1 MAENMM
7 AENSW
12 GEETVNLKG
21 DVSDEPSSAMDSGL
35 LESGVS
41 STKKSNPMFKT
52 VGGHLT
58 LLYEEHKGYLE
69 KTTFLPFQSNNQLL
83 QVSNSFV
90 VIDAVAAQDTTTLLK
105 DLEELGLQ
113 QGSMYGSVVSGVLPI
128 QALDEMASLESLK
141 FVKPAYRPITNVGL
155 TTTQGDGAMNAEAAR
170 TRFGVDG
177 SGVTVGVLSDS
188 YNVLGGES
196 DDIASGDLP
205 GIGNPFG
212 NTATVNVLL
221 DDLSPSNTD
230 EGRGMLQLIHDV
242 APGADLAFHTAFLG
256 QASFAKGI
264 VDLATVAG
272 ADVIVDD
279 VIYLAEPM
287 FQDGIIAQAVDQ
299 VVAEGVSY
307 FSSAGNNSRD
317 SYESDFRLGLDDTAN
332 RGYRFHD
339 FDPSDGV
346 DIFQQFTLDDGE
358 SILLSFQWDEPFAS
372 AGGVGSSN
380 DLDIFVFENDDLNA
394 KVLESAVD
402 FNVGRDPVEL
412 LFFQNTTG
420 ATANFHLAI
429 GKFEPEGGPDPTRI
443 KYVEFRQADNI
454 EYATNSS
461 TVYGHANAAGAE
473 AVGAAFYQNTPAF
486 GSDPAVL
493 ESFSSAGTTPIL
505 FDPAGNRLATPE
517 IRQKPEIVAPDGTN
531 TTFFPP
537 FPGRDV
543 EGDGFPNF
551 FGTSAAAPHAA
562 AVAALMLDAVPGT
575 SPDVIYDTLERTALD
590 MDDPFTPGFD
600 EGFDNGTG
608 FGLIQADLAIQELVD
623 TTRNGSIS
631 GIKWNDLN
639 GNGVR
644 EPDEAGLE
652 DWTIYLDQNQNG
664 KLDTG
669 ETFTITDA
677 EGNYS
682 FTDLKPDTYTVAEV
696 LLPGWKQTFPGGSG
710 SYTIEIDPGEIV
722 NSIDFGNQRVSP
734 AIANPI
740 FGTPEDDQ
748 LTIFESPVIVL
759 AGAGNDLVDTSATSG
774 GNQLYGGEGDDELF
788 ASTNDRLFGE
798 AGFDILN
805 ASVGRGNNRLDGGD
819 NGDILIAGTNDLL
832 FGQEGN
838 DILFAGNGDNLLTGG
853 DDADQFWIAAA
864 AFPSTANT
872 ITDFELDVDVL
883 VISGLGVTFEDIA
896 IAQNQDDVSISTLGQ
911 DLAVLRGVQGSALD
925 SDNFVF
931 L

>member
-1 MAENMM
+1 MM
-7 AENSW
+7 AEN
-12 GEETVNLKG
+12 NLGKEALN
-21 DVSDEPSSAMDSGL
+21 SLTNEN
-35 LESGVS
+35 
-41 STKKSNPMFKT
+41 NPMFRK
-52 VGGHLT
+52 VGADLT
-58 LLYEEHKGYLE
+58 LLYEEHKDYLE
-69 KTTFLPFQSNNQLL
+69 TFTVLSFESDNDLL
-83 QVSNSFV
+83 QVNNGYV
-90 VIDAVAAQDTTTLLK
+90 VIDAVSVGNTTGNTTTLLK

-128 QALDEMASLESLK
+128 EAIDEMASLESLN
-141 FVKPAYRPITNVGL
+141 FARPAYRPITNIGL
-155 TTTQGDGAMNAEAAR
+155 TTSQADVAINAETAR
-170 TRFGVDG
+170 TEFGVDG
-177 SGVTVGVLSDS
+177 SGVTVGALSDS
-188 YNVLGGES
+188 YDVLGGAS
-196 DDIASGDLP
+196 DDVASGDLP

-221 DDLSPSNTD
+221 DDLFPFNID

-242 APGADLAFHTAFLG
+242 APGAELAFHTAFLG
-256 QASFAKGI
+256 QASFANGI
-264 VDLATVAG
+264 VDLANVAG

-287 FQDGIIAQAVDQ
+287 FQDGIIAQAVDT
-299 VVAEGVSY
+299 VVADGVSY
-307 FSSAGNNSRD
+307 FSSAGNNGRQ
-317 SYESDFRLGLDDTAN
+317 SYESNFRLGLDDTAN
-332 RGYRFHD
+332 TGYRFHD

-346 DIFQQFTLDDGE
+346 DIFQKFTLDDGDI
-358 SILLSFQWDEPFAS
+358 ILLSFQWDEPFAS
-372 AGGVGSSN
+372 VGGVGSSN
-380 DLDIFVFENDDLNA
+380 DLNIFVYDTDDLSGN
-394 KVLESAVD
+394 VLASAVD
-402 FNVGRDPVEL
+402 FNVGGDPVEI

-420 ATANFHLAI
+420 ATADFHLAI
-429 GKFEPEGGPDPTRI
+429 GKFEPVGGPDPTLI
-443 KYVEFRQADNI
+443 KYVEFGQADNI

-461 TVYGHANAAGAE
+461 TIYGHANAAGAE
-473 AVGAAFYQNTPAF
+473 AVGAAFYQQTPAF
-486 GSDPAVL
+486 GTDPAVL

-505 FDPAGNRLATPE
+505 FDTAGNRLATPE
-517 IRQKPEIVAPDGTN
+517 IRPKPEIVAPDGTN

-537 FPGRDV
+537 FPGQDV

-562 AVAALMLDAVPGT
+562 AVAALMLEAVPGT
-575 SPDVIYDTLERTALD
+575 TPEVIYDILERTALD

-608 FGLIQADLAIQELVD
+608 FGLIQADLAIEELLD
-623 TTRNGSIS
+623 ANGSIS

-644 EPDEAGLE
+644 ESDEPGLE
-652 DWTIYLDQNQNG
+652 NWTIYLDQNQNG

-669 ETFTITDA
+669 ETFTRTDA

-696 LLPGWKQTFPGGSG
+696 VLPGWKQTFPGGSG
-710 SYTIEIDPGEIV
+710 TYTIELDPGEIV

-734 AIANPI
+734 AIGDPI
-740 FGTPEDDQ
+740 LGTPEDDQ

-774 GNQLYGGEGDDELF
+774 GNRLYGGEGDDELF

-798 AGFDILN
+798 AGFDILD
-805 ASVGRGNNRLDGGD
+805 ASVGQGNNRLYGGD
-819 NGDILIAGTNDLL
+819 NGDILVAGTNDLL

-883 VISGLGVTFEDIA
+883 VIGGLGVTFEDIA
-896 IAQNQDDVSISTLGQ
+896 IAQNEHDVLISTLGQ
-911 DLAVLRGVQGSALD
+911 DLAVLKGVQGSALD